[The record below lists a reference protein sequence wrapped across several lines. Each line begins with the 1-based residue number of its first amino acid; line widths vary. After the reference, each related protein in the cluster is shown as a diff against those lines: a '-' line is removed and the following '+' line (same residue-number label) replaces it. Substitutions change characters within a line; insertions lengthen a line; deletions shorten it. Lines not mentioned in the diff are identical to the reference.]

1 MKRDD
6 SQFQNS
12 GVSVVEAFG
21 FTLIELLV
29 VIAIIALLM
38 AILLPSLQRVRK
50 QAQAVVCRTH
60 VRQWGTILSLYLADN
75 EGRLP
80 RTSGLCPGLP
90 LLRGIYIAHNIDPNA
105 PGRTHPIRTEKIACC
120 PLATR
125 TTGDGAYTSLAGGGG
140 GDRVYMHVDHGGT
153 FFAWE
158 NTIPA
163 PSFRMSY
170 GVNGALV
177 RTLPP
182 FEGFGAPRRPW
193 PKEYT
198 DVWSLKGTSNIP
210 LLLDSAEVNCTMM
223 NDTWSPPAEEPV
235 GFRGGLCINRHSGT
249 LNGLLLDGAVRPIGL
264 KELWTLKWD
273 LEFNTAGRWTK
284 AGGVQPEDW
293 PQWMRKFKD
302 H

>member
-1 MKRDD
+1 MQPDAKSIAGRRP
-6 SQFQNS
+6 S
-12 GVSVVEAFG
+12 GERVSG

-29 VIAIIALLM
+29 VIAIITLLM
-38 AILLPSLQRVRK
+38 AALLPALGAARK
-50 QAQAVVCRTH
+50 HARSVVCRTH
-60 VRQWGTILSLYLADN
+60 LRQWGTILSLYLGDN

-80 RTSGLCPGLP
+80 RTDGLCPGLP

-105 PGRTHPIRTEKIACC
+105 PGRPHPIRTEKVACC

-125 TTGDGAYTSLAGGGG
+125 TTGDGAYTSLAR
-140 GDRVYMHVDHGGT
+140 DRVYMHVDHGGT

-198 DVWSLKGTSNIP
+198 DVWSLKGTDNIP
-210 LLLDSAEVNCTMM
+210 LLLDSAEVNCTMRS
-223 NDTWSPPAEEPV
+223 DTWSPPAEEPV

-249 LNGLLLDGAVRPIGL
+249 LNGLLLDGSVRPLGL

-273 LEFNTAGRWTK
+273 LEFNTAGKWTR
-284 AGGVQPEDW
+284 AGGVKSEDW
-293 PQWMRKFKD
+293 PQWMRGFKD
-302 H
+302 Y